1 LSISQAMWVHGHSI
15 QPENPALTVG
25 RIGWAG
31 QIRTL
36 DSAGWYHIA
45 IPTTVIVTDIRQRID
60 SAMVEFATGTQGF
73 LRAFHVYDGQTRIAF
88 QDNLN
93 VTGAGVFYRFT
104 LSSPARPFVGLGIG
118 ISLNLALG
126 HDPQQAWIDIH
137 AAGVDFV

>member
-1 LSISQAMWVHGHSI
+1 MSISQAMWVHGHSI

-60 SAMVEFATGTQGF
+60 SAMVQFGTGTQGF
-73 LRAFHVYDGQTRIAF
+73 LRNFHVYDGRNRIANF
-88 QDNLN
+88 DNLN
-93 VTGAGVFYRFT
+93 ITGADLFERFT
-104 LSSPARPFVGLGIG
+104 LPRPFVGLGIG
-118 ISLNLALG
+118 ISMNLALG

>member
-1 LSISQAMWVHGHSI
+1 MWVHGHSI

-60 SAMVEFATGTQGF
+60 SAMVQFGTGTQGF
-73 LRAFHVYDGQTRIAF
+73 LRNFHVYDGQNRIANY
-88 QDNLN
+88 DNLN
-93 VTGAGVFYRFT
+93 ITGAGLFDKVHASRTTVCWFGDRNLHESRFG
-104 LSSPARPFVGLGIG
+104 P
-118 ISLNLALG
+118 
-126 HDPQQAWIDIH
+126 
-137 AAGVDFV
+137 